1 MTGSNGG
8 LNVMVKAGKV
18 IGVAPLPHYEMPD
31 GSIPPY
37 KEILEQVQRNEH
49 HHIGVSYYYIHA
61 TGRDCTLCRIIH
73 GGGKIYFHELVDHE
87 KHGIS
92 EDDISEAVRL
102 GAASFSIQDYYPIS
116 PHIEQKLRLLYEE

>member
-1 MTGSNGG
+1 MAR
-8 LNVMVKAGKV
+8 AGRAT
-18 IGVAPLPHYEMPD
+18 GVAPLPHYEMPD

-37 KEILEQVQRNEH
+37 KEILEQVLQHENYQ
-49 HHIGVSYYYIHA
+49 IGISYYYIHA
-61 TGRDCTLCRIIH
+61 TDTDCHLCRIIH

-102 GAASFSIQDYYPIS
+102 GSASFSIPDYYPIS
-116 PHIEQKLRLLYEE
+116 PHIEQKLRILTDE